1 LPQVICYII
10 LFTMS
15 TATAKLPSEFEASPV
30 EEKDQFLREAIN
42 HLPPWDSGA
51 LSDDVAAAAGG
62 ALAER

>member
-1 LPQVICYII
+1 
-10 LFTMS
+10 MS